1 MRSRNLFNF
10 YSLRI
15 LLTKSSF
22 CCFIYVK
29 ETTFGVF
36 TFFLLVSSRYL
47 FMRVASPK
55 NHPSSFPVLLT
66 PLYFILF
73 AEGGV
78 SAIAQIREIYAKKV
92 LERSRIVITVVIIGY
107 FSVKLQLNAL
117 GFIAETTWSKLVIFN
132 IKRESNLNH
141 KADIVSQIRKVQI
154 HM

>member
-1 MRSRNLFNF
+1 
-10 YSLRI
+10 
-15 LLTKSSF
+15 
-22 CCFIYVK
+22 
-29 ETTFGVF
+29 
-36 TFFLLVSSRYL
+36 
-47 FMRVASPK
+47 MRVASPK